1 MNPAYEA
8 PQILLKSIYKW
19 VCRQIPDKQI
29 VKQIAECLLLNV
41 REIQFYAP
49 AEKIEIK
56 MSDLL
61 SLLNILAFEFINLKV
76 SDFDENPFQLPH
88 YYSIFPIKT
97 SYI

>member
-1 MNPAYEA
+1 MYEA
-8 PQILLKSIYKW
+8 PQILLKSIFKW

-76 SDFDENPFQLPH
+76 CDFDENQFQLTH
-88 YYSIFPIKT
+88 YYSTFPIKT

>member
-1 MNPAYEA
+1 M
-8 PQILLKSIYKW
+8 
-19 VCRQIPDKQI
+19 
-29 VKQIAECLLLNV
+29 

-76 SDFDENPFQLPH
+76 SDFDENSFQLPH